1 MFLLGLFS
9 RRANKQG
16 LYIGIAASVL
26 FTGWAVLTSTPMGAE
41 KKILLDMGDLNYS
54 HHKYML
60 GVYSHFVLFI
70 VAYIASYFFPAKK
83 IEEDLTIYGWI
94 KRRKDEKGK

>member
-1 MFLLGLFS
+1 
-9 RRANKQG
+9 

-41 KKILLDMGDLNYS
+41 KKILLDMGDWNYS

-70 VAYIASYFFPAKK
+70 VAYIASYFFKTNPV
-83 IEEDLTIYGWI
+83 EENLTIYGWL
-94 KRRKDEKGK
+94 KKKSSKENEPGK